1 MNETKIKTQKEINK
15 KLSPFTTYEWTL
27 LTAILITN
35 VVIITT
41 FTNIETKMT
50 KQQLVTADMLS
61 LIVDIANN
69 FEGITLE
76 VIRELQNLN
85 RQKED

>member
-1 MNETKIKTQKEINK
+1 MNETKIKTQKEKNK

-41 FTNIETKMT
+41 FTNIETKMV

-61 LIVDIANN
+61 LLVDIAHNS
-69 FEGITLE
+69 EGITLE

>member
-41 FTNIETKMT
+41 FTNIETKMV

-61 LIVDIANN
+61 LIVDISHN